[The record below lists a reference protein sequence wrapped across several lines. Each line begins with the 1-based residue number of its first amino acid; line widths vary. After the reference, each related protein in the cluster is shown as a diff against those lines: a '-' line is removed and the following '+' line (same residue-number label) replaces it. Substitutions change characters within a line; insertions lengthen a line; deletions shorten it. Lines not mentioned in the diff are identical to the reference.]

1 MNLYIR
7 IRDGQ
12 PHEHPILEENAHQA
26 WPDVNFALLPDWLA
40 RFRRIPQPAGLLT
53 SPFQTAQCTYTQAG
67 DGFWED
73 TWTAVEMSAEEQQVL
88 TRQRIREANG
98 QRDSTVEFAQ
108 AEAAKDGIPAE
119 AVAAWNTFIAELQAL
134 EITDPFNITWP
145 TPPRIASDGYPVV

>member
-12 PHEHPILEENAHQA
+12 PLEHPILEENAHQA

-40 RFRRIPQPAGLLT
+40 RFRRHPQPAGLLT
-53 SPFQTAQCTYTQAG
+53 TPFQKAQCTYTLAG

-88 TRQRIREANG
+88 TRQRVKEANG
-98 QRDSTVEFAQ
+98 QRNSTVEFAQ

-119 AVAAWNTFIAELQAL
+119 AVAAWNTFVAELQAL

-145 TPPRIASDGYPVV
+145 TPPHIASDGYPVV

>member
-40 RFRRIPQPAGLLT
+40 RFRRIPRPGDLLT
-53 SPFQTAQCTYTQAG
+53 SPFQTAQCTYTQAS

-88 TRQRIREANG
+88 TRQRVREAES
-98 QRDSTVEFAQ
+98 QRDASIEFAQ
-108 AEAAKDGIPAE
+108 AEAAKDGIPTE
-119 AVAAWNTFIAELQAL
+119 AVDAWNTFVAALQAL
-134 EITDPFNITWP
+134 VITDPFNITWP
-145 TPPRIASDGYPVV
+145 IPPHIASDGYPVV